1 MTIPR
6 SSAAFKTASK
16 GGAIMAIT
24 VTFPTNG
31 GSENQIASQQPDYTE
46 YAVVSDT
53 PSECRITDVVASLET
68 PRIVRYAAQD
78 VANVYSGLDIDPS
91 AYAPIRRGKS
101 VVIQTSLNVKVTDTT
116 DPSFLVLLPVQIH
129 TVVKLPVTS
138 YLSSADINAILR
150 DHFGDIITSN
160 DADRLPRLL
169 RGALKPSELE

>member
-1 MTIPR
+1 
-6 SSAAFKTASK
+6 
-16 GGAIMAIT
+16 MAMS
-24 VTFPTNG
+24 VTFPLNNG
-31 GSENQIASQQPDYTE
+31 SGFEVISQQPDYSE

-53 PSECRITDVVASLET
+53 PNECRITDVNAPLET

-91 AYAPIRRGKS
+91 AYAPVRRGKS

-138 YLSSADINAILR
+138 YLTSANINTMLR
-150 DHFGDIITSN
+150 DHFGDIVTSA
-160 DADRLPRLL
+160 DDDRLPRLL

>member
-1 MTIPR
+1 MAISVTIPTN
-6 SSAAFKTASK
+6 S
-16 GGAIMAIT
+16 GGDEYQP
-24 VTFPTNG
+24 VVKL
-31 GSENQIASQQPDYTE
+31 PDYSD

-53 PSECRITDVVASLET
+53 PNECRITDVTASLET
-68 PRIVRYAAQD
+68 PRVVRYAAQD

-101 VVIQTSLNVKVTDTT
+101 VVIQTTLNVKVTDST

-138 YLSSADINAILR
+138 YLTSENINEILR
-150 DHFGDIITSN
+150 DHFGDILTSG
-160 DADRLPRLL
+160 DADRIPRLL

>member
-1 MTIPR
+1 
-6 SSAAFKTASK
+6 
-16 GGAIMAIT
+16 MAIS
-24 VTFPTNG
+24 VTFPSNSG
-31 GSENQIASQQPDYTE
+31 NDIQVISHQPDYTE

-53 PSECRITDVVASLET
+53 PNECRITDVTAPLET

-78 VANVYSGLDIDPS
+78 VTNVYSGLDIDPS

-138 YLSSADINAILR
+138 YLSSENINEILR
-150 DHFGDIITSN
+150 DHLGDIIISG
-160 DADRLPRLL
+160 DGDRLPRLL